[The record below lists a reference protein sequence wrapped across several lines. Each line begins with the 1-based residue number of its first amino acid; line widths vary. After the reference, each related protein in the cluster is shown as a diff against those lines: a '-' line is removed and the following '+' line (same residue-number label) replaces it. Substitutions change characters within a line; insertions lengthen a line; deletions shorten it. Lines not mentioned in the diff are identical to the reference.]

1 MIEAWITP
9 RGEFSRRID
18 MLDNDPHID
27 AFVTG
32 VQETT
37 GLLSKVV
44 SRKFAAAVLL
54 ITLAVLFTTVALR

>member
-1 MIEAWITP
+1 
-9 RGEFSRRID
+9 